1 MVVSVAHD
9 YCTQRGGA
17 ERVALTLLQ
26 AFPDAN
32 LITSLHER
40 DTTFA
45 RFQDF
50 PIRTSDLQKYAA
62 LRRDPR
68 HAFPFLASA
77 WDRLTASEASAV
89 VCSSSGWA
97 HGVQVPPGVRKVVY
111 CHNPARWLYQ
121 ADDYLRD
128 RSRVVAS
135 VARTLSPGLR
145 RWDRRAAETADA
157 YIANSSAV
165 AARVKEVYGIDA
177 TVVNPPSALDP
188 TGSQDPVAGIEPGFL
203 LSVGRGRGYKHID
216 VVAEAVSR
224 YGKAHLV
231 VVGGYDGV
239 EALPHVTRLTDVS
252 DDQLRWLYSHA
263 AAVVSLSHEDFGLTP
278 VEGFGFGTPA
288 VLLRGGGFLDSMVEG
303 VTGTFAEEPTKEA
316 FIEALERLP
325 GSYDTEGILL
335 HARNFSTAAFQQ
347 TMRDLV
353 VGTSA
358 PRTAAEEIRIP
369 FPRPGEQQPAVARPQ
384 QPQP

>member
-26 AFPDAN
+26 AFPEAE
-32 LITSLHER
+32 LVTSLHER
-40 DTTFA
+40 DDTFGG
-45 RFQDF
+45 FQDYA
-50 PIRTSDLQKYAA
+50 IRTSGLQRYAA
-62 LRRDPR
+62 FRRDPR
-68 HAFPFLASA
+68 HAFPFLAKA
-77 WDRLTASEASAV
+77 WDRLHATEASAV

-97 HGVQVPPGVRKVVY
+97 HGVHVPPGVRKIVY

-121 ADDYLRD
+121 SEDYLRD
-128 RSRVVAS
+128 RSRPVAS
-135 VARTLSPGLR
+135 VARTLAPSLR
-145 RWDRRAAETADA
+145 RWDRRAAETADL

-165 AARVKEVYGIDA
+165 AARIKTVYGIDA
-177 TVVNPPSALDP
+177 KVVNPPSALDP
-188 TGSQDPVAGIEPGFL
+188 AGVQVPVEHLEPGFL

-239 EALPHVTRLTDVS
+239 ELLPHVTRLTDVT
-252 DDQLRWLYSHA
+252 DDQLRWLYANAS
-263 AAVVSLSHEDFGLTP
+263 AVVSLSHEDFGLTP

-303 VTGTFAEEPTKEA
+303 TTGTFAEAPTEKA
-316 FIEALERLP
+316 FIDALESLP
-325 GSYDTEGILL
+325 GSYDSEGIRR
-335 HARNFSTAAFQQ
+335 HARKYTTATFQQ
-347 TMRDLV
+347 TIRDLV
-353 VGTSA
+353 VGT
-358 PRTAAEEIRIP
+358 PPTVPGGPRIP
-369 FPRPGEQQPAVARPQ
+369 RQRTQAQVPSNAPSQPLT
-384 QPQP
+384 

>member
-1 MVVSVAHD
+1 MVVSIAHD

-26 AFPDAN
+26 AFPEAD

-40 DTTFA
+40 EHTFA
-45 RFQDF
+45 GFQDYAV
-50 PIRTSDLQKYAA
+50 RTSHLQRYAA
-62 LRRDPR
+62 FRRDPR

-77 WDRLTASEASAV
+77 WDRMHASEASAV

-97 HGVQVPPGVRKVVY
+97 HGVRVPPGVRKVVY

-121 ADDYLRD
+121 SEDYLRD
-128 RSRVVAS
+128 RSRPVAT
-135 VARTLSPGLR
+135 VARSLAPALR
-145 RWDRRAAETADA
+145 RWDARAAASADV
-157 YIANSSAV
+157 YLANSSTV
-165 AARVKEVYGIDA
+165 AARIKDVYGIDA

-188 TGSQDPVAGIEPGFL
+188 AGLQEPVAHLEPGFL

-239 EALPHVTRLTDVS
+239 ELLPNVTRLTDVS
-252 DDQLRWLYSHA
+252 DDQLRWLYAHA
-263 AAVVSLSHEDFGLTP
+263 GAVVSLSHEDFGLTP

-303 VTGTFAEEPTKEA
+303 VTGVFAEAATGDA

-325 GSYDTEGILL
+325 GSYDTDGILA
-335 HARNFSTAAFQQ
+335 HARNYTTARFQR
-347 TMRDLV
+347 TIREIV
-353 VGTSA
+353 VGAPTPVA
-358 PRTAAEEIRIP
+358 GPAGVRVPRPRTESQVPTAS
-369 FPRPGEQQPAVARPQ
+369 RP